1 MRFCLVT
8 GILLANSV
16 FASDMQL
23 DVFEGKAPLLDEE
36 LAELRGKYT
45 ESGQDFYF
53 GLHMQTHYI
62 DASGAAQ
69 QVQMQVEM
77 SNAGSGPAMRI
88 TVADALVSNG
98 EGLTLSSGGQQSGL
112 QQRIQI
118 AGDFNRVNNQLD
130 FEQGTHT
137 PLVGG
142 IEITIG
148 QNLVSSNGV
157 MYSATEGQ
165 LGYQV
170 GMSSASFGQAVSNQG
185 GNGYL
190 LQSIKVD
197 GAFHQISNRSLIRY
211 QGVDIGVKQRQIM
224 GQQVRDIIGVGL

>member
-62 DASGAAQ
+62 DASGVAQ

-77 SNAGSGPAMRI
+77 SNASSGSAMRI
-88 TVADALVSNG
+88 TVADALMSNG

-148 QNLVSSNGV
+148 QNLVSSSGV

-170 GMSSASFGQAVSNQG
+170 GMSSASFGQAVSTQG

>member
-23 DVFEGKAPLLDEE
+23 DVFDGKAPLLDEE

-77 SNAGSGPAMRI
+77 SNASSGPAMRI

-148 QNLVSSNGV
+148 QNLVSGSGV

-170 GMSSASFGQAVSNQG
+170 GMSSASFGQAVSTQG